1 MYALSASPQ
10 NLWFGNKQKVNTT
23 YYNMFTIRYY
33 NILFSI
39 INKSEGLVSDLHL
52 HAEFRLIVRSFV
64 FRVITPHFLVITT
77 DSELT
82 KLVVSYNLALNSATR
97 LSYVFVRSTHAKYL
111 RK

>member
-10 NLWFGNKQKVNTT
+10 NLWFGNKQKVNTA

-52 HAEFRLIVRSFV
+52 HAGFRLIVRSFV
-64 FRVITPHFLVITT
+64 FYVITQHFLVIAI

-82 KLVVSYNLALNSATR
+82 KLVVSYNLALNSATH
-97 LSYVFVRSTHAKYL
+97 LSYVFVRSTHVKYL